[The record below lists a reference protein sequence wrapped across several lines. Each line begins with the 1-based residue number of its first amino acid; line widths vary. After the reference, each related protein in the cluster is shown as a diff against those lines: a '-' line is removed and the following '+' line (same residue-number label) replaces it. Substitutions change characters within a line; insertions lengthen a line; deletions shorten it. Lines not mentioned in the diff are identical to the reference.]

1 MVEEIKPEEL
11 VPIEEKLLVEDE
23 GEELEWNLDKEIG
36 EYGVKQI
43 TVDRVTLKALA
54 RRSTAVKIL
63 RFLYNHK
70 ERDFSNKELHTNLG
84 IPNMTVNHNL
94 RKVLLKAGVL
104 ELVVP
109 YIDKRNKCYRIA
121 NLKVAEAIIRLH
133 DRFASFKLAR
143 LLPYKY
149 KMTIR
154 ELKENPKFLEICK
167 KFKLELDE
175 GIEALKLNT
184 RKVERVY
191 SGTYGHG
198 ELVGFRRK
206 EQ

>member
-1 MVEEIKPEEL
+1 MVEEKKPEEL
-11 VPIEEKLLVEDE
+11 KPTEKKLLVEDE
-23 GEELEWNLDKEIG
+23 GEELEWELDKEIG

-43 TVDRVTLKALA
+43 SIDRVTLKALA

-70 ERDFSNKELHTNLG
+70 EREFSNKELHTILG

-149 KMTIR
+149 NMMIR
-154 ELKENPKFLEICK
+154 ELKENPKFLEICE

-175 GIEALKLNT
+175 GIECLKMNT
-184 RKVERVY
+184 RKVERVF